1 MNDFPD
7 VVTEEPQ
14 SAWQR
19 LKQSWLVKS
28 MATSIPIVMIPV
40 GICAL
45 VMGEDASR
53 AFTLISG
60 GQLVAHVFGLGLCVG
75 GLLVVVGIMRA
86 ETFIEALG
94 LIMLGSGSLLYSGG
108 VILGLRENG
117 LIAGG
122 MALAIGI
129 GALGRMYFLTS
140 LARTMKSG
148 R

>member
-1 MNDFPD
+1 MPD
-7 VVTEEPQ
+7 LPEILTEEPQ

-19 LKQSWLVKS
+19 LKQSWLMKS
-28 MATSIPIVMIPV
+28 MATSIPIIMVPV
-40 GICAL
+40 GICATI
-45 VMGEDASR
+45 MGENSSR

-60 GQLVAHVFGLGLCVG
+60 GELVAHLFGLGLSIG

-86 ETFIEALG
+86 ETFIEAIG

-122 MALAIGI
+122 MALAIGV
-129 GALGRMYFLTS
+129 GAFGRMFFLTS
-140 LARTMKSG
+140 LAKTMKSG